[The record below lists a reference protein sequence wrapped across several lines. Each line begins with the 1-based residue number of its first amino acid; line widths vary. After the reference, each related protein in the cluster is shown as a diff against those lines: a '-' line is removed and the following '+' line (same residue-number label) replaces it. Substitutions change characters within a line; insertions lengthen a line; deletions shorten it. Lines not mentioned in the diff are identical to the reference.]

1 MESQRGCQLRL
12 NKPDRVTHRRSVPE
26 RARRV
31 KNNAPSHAN
40 DPRPGWALNPLPN
53 RCYTAGIL
61 KSQRHAPP
69 PVNSPRNDGGELPLG
84 IEPRQP
90 PASAPAPEDASYFK
104 GRHLPPNATPMRLLG
119 VDYVHVPTAN
129 GGDLYLTRFGLP
141 FLEHL
146 QLENWREAE
155 WFETKCERLRG
166 TSVVYR
172 VPTKVVNG
180 RSIALVVKY
189 CRVGEDVPLDT
200 MTFEKFSHAEFNSP
214 YEEFSLVMELRE
226 RKAAE
231 RILTHRPLAIY
242 MPPERLELWQTGRSA
257 YRIEH
262 KKAKFRDVE
271 LDIFRRYV
279 LIYQWIKGE
288 SADAALQKAVSGAE
302 RRADELKRLTLKA
315 KAEMARNGFMVVDHK
330 PAHLILRWRHDGT
343 LLRKEAGDYAYAL
356 IDFELLQRT
365 PEHEQEIQSSRRA
378 IYLSRQRDR
387 FASPKGLKY
396 PAHLKPMRIH
406 GVDYVWGHADSTHG
420 SLWVVGQDPDLFDY
434 FVPERWRH
442 TPGKRLSTTN
452 ESYYTLTK
460 DRINLVWKV
469 SRVGE
474 ARDPDAPSPSDGMP
488 ALPGYNSP
496 FEEVAIAQDLKAKG
510 IDATY
515 PRAIYMS
522 GLKSTRSELYVGDNR
537 RYLSHQELITP
548 DGQRVLRSDH
558 IYLTIWGFWNGL
570 DEILASKGDAYC
582 RGVNLLEACQNNT
595 IDDRLAKELL
605 ERERMKLA
613 AAGYRDLSPKP
624 THYLLSIRHSGS
636 VVEDDDGWP
645 TVRICNFALIQKC
658 GSPEQPHPAP
668 GAAPLPQARQS

>member
-1 MESQRGCQLRL
+1 
-12 NKPDRVTHRRSVPE
+12 
-26 RARRV
+26 
-31 KNNAPSHAN
+31 
-40 DPRPGWALNPLPN
+40 
-53 RCYTAGIL
+53 
-61 KSQRHAPP
+61 
-69 PVNSPRNDGGELPLG
+69 
-84 IEPRQP
+84 
-90 PASAPAPEDASYFK
+90 
-104 GRHLPPNATPMRLLG
+104 MRLLG

-146 QLENWREAE
+146 QLENWRERA

-200 MTFEKFSHAEFNSP
+200 LTFEKFSHAEFNSP

-226 RKAAE
+226 RKVAE

-288 SADAALQKAVSGAE
+288 SSDAALQKAVPGAE
-302 RRADELKRLTLKA
+302 RRAEELKRLTLKA

-330 PAHLILRWRHDGT
+330 PAHLILRWRRDGS

-365 PEHEQEIQSSRRA
+365 PEHEQQIQSSRRA

-387 FASPKGLKY
+387 FANPKGLKY
-396 PAHLKPMRIH
+396 PAHLKPMCIH

-442 TPGKRLSTTN
+442 TPSKRLSTTN

-460 DRINLVWKV
+460 DRINLVWRV

-474 ARDPDAPSPSDGMP
+474 ARDPDAASPSTGTPTPP
-488 ALPGYNSP
+488 AYNSP
-496 FEEVAIAQDLKAKG
+496 FEEVAVALDLKAKG

-522 GLKSTRSELYVGDNR
+522 GLKSTRSELYVCDNR
-537 RYLSHQELITP
+537 RYDSHQGLTTP
-548 DGQRVLRSDH
+548 DGQRVLRPDH

-570 DEILASKGDAYC
+570 DEILASKDDAYC
-582 RGVNLLEACQNNT
+582 QGVNLLEAAQNG
-595 IDDRLAKELL
+595 IIGAREAKRLLARQQK
-605 ERERMKLA
+605 KLA

-624 THYLLSIRHSGS
+624 THYLLSLRHSGTL
-636 VVEDDDGWP
+636 VLGDDGWP
-645 TVRICNFALIQKC
+645 ALRVCNFALIQPC
-658 GSPEQPHPAP
+658 RSPKQLLPVPDAASAP
-668 GAAPLPQARQS
+668 RSSKG